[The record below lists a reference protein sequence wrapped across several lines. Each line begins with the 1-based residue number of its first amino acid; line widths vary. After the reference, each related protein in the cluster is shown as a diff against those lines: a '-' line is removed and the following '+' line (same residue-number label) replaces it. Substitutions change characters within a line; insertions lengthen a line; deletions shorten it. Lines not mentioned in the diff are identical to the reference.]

1 MHRFSRRTA
10 LALAAGV
17 VITACGGDDDDTTGT
32 TGEAGTAGPT
42 TEGSGATTPGTVAA
56 AATTTPSDGSTPS
69 GEGVPDISEYD
80 LEATYRYGYSVG
92 PSRFDAHRATSSF
105 DNTSLFLTYD
115 RLVHNSPE
123 ASAIPG
129 LATAWEFNEDGTT
142 LTFTLRE
149 GVTFHD
155 GTPFDAA
162 AVKANIERGQTV
174 EGSAVASDLEVIT
187 AIEVVDPLT
196 VTFTLG
202 GDGAQLP
209 LVLSD
214 RPGMMISPA
223 AFDKPDLD
231 QSPVGAGMFTV
242 SEYREN
248 DRIIYTRYE
257 DYWDLDAVRCKVF
270 DYSINGDPITRLNAI
285 RSGQIDGTFVDPP
298 QQADAESA
306 GLVIRHSTSLAYYHL
321 QLNRSFEPFAS
332 LEVRQALN
340 HAVNRQAIVDGL
352 LEGLGNPSCQSFPE
366 GYLAF
371 DEATGTETY
380 PHDPDKARELLTTAG
395 YADGFEFEMIV
406 PSIPQIL
413 QFGEIVQ
420 AQLLEVGLTANITQV
435 EPAQT
440 ADIFYAQQKGDG
452 LVSPW
457 GGRPDPTLTLQLQFG
472 PEGFSNPGRHTT
484 PAVEEAIAASKVVQ
498 SDDERAAA
506 LQAASAAVVADALDV
521 VLHYP
526 ITPGVFT
533 DKVLGIQTWLSG
545 KPEFRY
551 VGLKKA

>member
-1 MHRFSRRTA
+1 MYRFSRRTA

-17 VITACGGDDDDTTGT
+17 VVTACGGGDDDDTSSATSATPDGG
-32 TGEAGTAGPT
+32 TGEPDAGAP
-42 TEGSGATTPGTVAA
+42 
-56 AATTTPSDGSTPS
+56 AATTTPGTTAEGGSVPAE
-69 GEGVPDISEYD
+69 GEIPDASEYD
-80 LEATYRYGYSVG
+80 LEATFRYFYSVG

-115 RLVHNSPE
+115 RLVHNSPD
-123 ASAIPG
+123 AAAVPG
-129 LATAWEFNEDGTT
+129 LATAWEFDEDGTT

-155 GTPFDAA
+155 GTPFDAE

-174 EGSAVASDLEVIT
+174 EGSAVASDLEVIESV
-187 AIEVVDPLT
+187 EVVDPLT
-196 VTFTLG
+196 VRFNLN

-242 SEYREN
+242 TEYREN
-248 DRIIYTRYE
+248 DKIVYTRYE
-257 DYWDLDAVRCKVF
+257 DYWDLDAVRCAVF

-285 RSGQIDGTFVDPP
+285 RSGQVDGTFVDPA
-298 QQADAESA
+298 QEADAENA
-306 GLVIRHSTSLAYYHL
+306 GLVIRHGTSLAYYHL

-352 LEGLGNPSCQSFPE
+352 LLGLGNPSCQSFPE

-371 DEATGTETY
+371 DEETGTDTY
-380 PHDPDKARELLTTAG
+380 PYDPDRSRELLETAG

-406 PSIPQIL
+406 PTIPNITQL
-413 QFGEIVQ
+413 GEIVQ
-420 AQLLEVGLTANITQV
+420 AQLREVGITANIRQV

-440 ADIFYAQQKGDG
+440 ADIFYAQVEGDG
-452 LVSPW
+452 LISPW
-457 GGRPDPTLTLQLQFG
+457 GGRPDPTLTLQLLFG

-484 PAVEEAIAASKVVQ
+484 PAVEEAINATKVVQ
-498 SDDERAAA
+498 SDEERTQA
-506 LQAASAAVVADALDV
+506 LKAASAAVVADALDV
-521 VLHYP
+521 VLYYP
-526 ITPGVFT
+526 ITPGVYT
-533 DKVLGIQTWLSG
+533 DRVLGIQTWLSG

-551 VGLKKA
+551 VGMKPA